1 MSNYELNN
9 LKRELIKIQINCLTV
24 LSAKLNSNS
33 SISHIDVIVNKADEI
48 EKKINEFVSSP
59 QKKYS
64 LKREKLL
71 ILN

>member
-24 LSAKLNSNS
+24 LSEKLNSNS

-48 EKKINEFVSSP
+48 EKKINE
-59 QKKYS
+59 
-64 LKREKLL
+64 L
-71 ILN
+71 IQDLR